1 MFEALRSNNLT
12 NFTRLGFRLG
22 CEIGLAFIVSVCL
35 VGAASSEDEAPA
47 TAAGRRHAI
56 VICGHPG
63 DADHHKTYSETVTK
77 LQVALTANCGIKPEH
92 VSVLFGGESQDADS
106 EVIRNAKRSTRHEI
120 EQTVKALRASLQPSD
135 ACWVFVLGHTHYDG
149 RNSWLNLPGPDLN
162 QNEFAKL
169 FADLPAQE
177 QVFFLTTSTSGF
189 FIKPLAA
196 KDRVVISATEADYET
211 NETEFPQELV
221 KVLELPATK
230 ESDVDSDGSFTVFDL
245 YLTVAR
251 NLAQSYADRELL
263 ATEHA
268 LLDDNGDGKGS
279 EVQADYLPEA
289 LGGRARKGK
298 PLVFNIA
305 SGRDGLR
312 SRTILVSPKK

>member
-1 MFEALRSNNLT
+1 MFEALRSND
-12 NFTRLGFRLG
+12 LGNIKYVIYRRRHL
-22 CEIGLAFIVSVCL
+22 IGLAFMICVCWIG
-35 VGAASSEDEAPA
+35 VASAEDASPAPV
-47 TAAGRRHAI
+47 TGTRYAI
-56 VICGHPG
+56 ILCGHPG
-63 DADHHKTYSETVTK
+63 DVDRHKGYSETVTK
-77 LQVALTANCGIKPEH
+77 LHAALTLNCGIKSEH
-92 VSVLFGGESQDADS
+92 VSVLFGGEAQDADS
-106 EVIRNAKRSTRHEI
+106 EVIRNAKRSTRDEI
-120 EQTVKALRASLQPSD
+120 EQVVKGVRASVRAED

-162 QNEFAKL
+162 QNDFAKL

-196 KDRVVISATEADYET
+196 KERVVISATEADYET

-221 KVLELPATK
+221 KVLEAPETK
-230 ESDVDSDGSFTVFDL
+230 ESDVDSDGSFSVFDL

-251 NLAQSYADRELL
+251 NITQSYVDRELL

-279 EVQADYLPEA
+279 EVQADYLPES

-305 SGRDGLR
+305 SGRDGFR
-312 SRTILVSPKK
+312 SRTILVTPKK